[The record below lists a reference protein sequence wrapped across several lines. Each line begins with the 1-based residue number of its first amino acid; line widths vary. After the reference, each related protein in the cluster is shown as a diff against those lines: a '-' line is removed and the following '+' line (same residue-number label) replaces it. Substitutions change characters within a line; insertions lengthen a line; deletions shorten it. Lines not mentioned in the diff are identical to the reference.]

1 VGRVN
6 VRQMACGLNNFAE
19 PVIAALVCECRSGCL
34 FAHAGHILVKLGFAS
49 AGPDISRTA

>member
-1 VGRVN
+1 
-6 VRQMACGLNNFAE
+6 MACGLNNFAE

-34 FAHAGHILVKLGFAS
+34 FAHAWHILVKLGFAS